1 MTFSYIFQNKL
12 WKEVIYIKDST
23 TLETRVCGAT
33 GKDWSVGM
41 LKNPRCGLQFGSAP
55 GVRGFIGLID
65 DVSSV
70 FFYLRKFNCFMRCN

>member
-1 MTFSYIFQNKL
+1 
-12 WKEVIYIKDST
+12 
-23 TLETRVCGAT
+23 
-33 GKDWSVGM
+33 M

-70 FFYLRKFNCFMRCN
+70 FFIYVNSIVLCGVTDFISFY